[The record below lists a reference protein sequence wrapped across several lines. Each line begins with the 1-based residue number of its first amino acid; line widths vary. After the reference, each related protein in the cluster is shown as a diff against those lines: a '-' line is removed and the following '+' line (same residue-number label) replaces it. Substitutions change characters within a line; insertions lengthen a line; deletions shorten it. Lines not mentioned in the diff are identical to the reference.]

1 MTAASIALSQPSM
14 PSMVRPSPDTSH
26 ADRKQSSRRT
36 AEHPRVS
43 RRERRGLAAL
53 VIALHVAGI
62 LTLVRLGSVPP
73 KAPEVQSIEIAL
85 IQAEAPAPEQIQPP
99 APPPPAPVIQPAKA
113 LPRPAPKPAP
123 EAAVKPM
130 PKAMIKPTPTSIETA
145 APEPVQAAPAPA
157 PAPAPAATSLQPA
170 TAPAAAPDKTA
181 TPAAALAP
189 APVTSA
195 RFDAD
200 YLNNPP
206 PSYPQ
211 LSRRMREEGKVLLRV
226 VVSADGTPKL
236 VEISQGS
243 GSERLDKAARSA
255 VERWRF
261 VPARQGERPI
271 EAAVLVPIIF
281 KLEGN

>member
-1 MTAASIALSQPSM
+1 MTAASIALSQPST
-14 PSMVRPSPDTSH
+14 PSVERPSPDTSQT
-26 ADRKQSSRRT
+26 DRKQSSRRA

-53 VIALHVAGI
+53 VIVLHVAGI

-85 IQAEAPAPEQIQPP
+85 IQAEAPAPAQIQPP
-99 APPPPAPVIQPAKA
+99 APPPPAAVIQPAKA
-113 LPRPAPKPAP
+113 PPRPAPKPVP
-123 EAAVKPM
+123 KPVVKPA
-130 PKAMIKPTPTSIETA
+130 PKPVIKPTPTPIETT
-145 APEPVQAAPAPA
+145 APEPAQAAPAPV

-170 TAPAAAPDKTA
+170 TAPATAPDKTA
-181 TPAAALAP
+181 APAAAP

-200 YLNNPP
+200 YLKNPP

-261 VPARQGERPI
+261 VPARQGERAI

>member
-1 MTAASIALSQPSM
+1 MTAASIALSQPSA
-14 PSMVRPSPDTSH
+14 PSMERPSPDTSQ
-26 ADRKQSSRRT
+26 ADRRQSSRRA

-53 VIALHVAGI
+53 VVVLHVAGV

-73 KAPEVQSIEIAL
+73 KAPEIQSIEIAL
-85 IQAEAPAPEQIQPP
+85 IQAEAPAPAQIQPP
-99 APPPPAPVIQPAKA
+99 APSPPANVTPPAKVP
-113 LPRPAPKPAP
+113 PRPAPKPV
-123 EAAVKPM
+123 VKPA
-130 PKAMIKPTPTSIETA
+130 PKPAIKPLPTAIKTA
-145 APEPVQAAPAPA
+145 PPDPEPEPAQAAPAPA
-157 PAPAPAATSLQPA
+157 PAPAPETPSLQPA
-170 TAPAAAPDKTA
+170 AAPATPPAKTAAPAAAA
-181 TPAAALAP
+181 

-206 PSYPQ
+206 PSYPP

-226 VVSADGTPKL
+226 VVSADGAPKR
-236 VEISQGS
+236 VEISQSS

-261 VPARQGERPI
+261 VPARQGERAI